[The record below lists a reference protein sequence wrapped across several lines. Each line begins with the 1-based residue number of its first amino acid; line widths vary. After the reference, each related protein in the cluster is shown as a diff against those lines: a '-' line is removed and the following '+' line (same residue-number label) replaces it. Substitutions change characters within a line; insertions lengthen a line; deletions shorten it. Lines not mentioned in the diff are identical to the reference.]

1 MAVVMLRYAWRPLTE
16 WPLRR
21 AMSFSL
27 AHLSDLHLPP
37 SQRVPWRRL
46 NGKQFLAFLSWRRK
60 RHRVHTF
67 TPMGALLADL
77 AAHAPDH
84 IALTGDLVN
93 FALPAEFG
101 TARRW
106 LEQRW
111 APAHVSIVPGN
122 HDLTV
127 QLPWRDGLGQWGAW
141 MTGDSGSPPGGAG
154 HFPFLRRRGE
164 LALIGL
170 STAVATPVFSAA
182 GLLGPE
188 QLDRLEGLL
197 GQTGQ
202 EGLFRVVLLHH
213 PPIMGPGGIRKALR
227 DRAALC
233 AVLKRQGAELVLNGH
248 HHVTSLGGLPGPDAA
263 IPCLGVP
270 AALAT
275 LERPEI
281 AGWHLH
287 RIARAESGWHV
298 TTLLRRYDPA
308 SDSFRQAAQWTMR
321 SPHSLISRAPDEP
334 RAGGPILR
342 EVTG

>member
-1 MAVVMLRYAWRPLTE
+1 MLRYAWRPLTE

-233 AVLKRQGAELVLNGH
+233 AVLKRQGAELVRAWAFRPRSPRWRGPKLPAGTFIALRGPNPAGTSRPSCAATTPHRTASGRPLNGRC
-248 HHVTSLGGLPGPDAA
+248 GLP
-263 IPCLGVP
+263 
-270 AALAT
+270 
-275 LERPEI
+275 I
-281 AGWHLH
+281 A
-287 RIARAESGWHV
+287 
-298 TTLLRRYDPA
+298 
-308 SDSFRQAAQWTMR
+308 
-321 SPHSLISRAPDEP
+321 
-334 RAGGPILR
+334 
-342 EVTG
+342 